1 VTRFTDS
8 TIHGPA
14 GESGVDP
21 TVFPGTP
28 ADDESLAQLRR
39 AVGDR
44 LRAARAAKGL
54 SLRALAKKSDLTSGF
69 ISQIENGRVMP
80 SIAALI
86 RLCAA
91 LDIEVGAILSD
102 ALPRGRVVRH
112 ADRAVYLFPEAGYHD
127 EIVSSD
133 STKRLEVMR
142 SVIEPGGSTGPEPY
156 THGSDVEVA
165 LVLKGRIIVDLGDE
179 RYELRPGDALTFQGT
194 LPHTV
199 TNPGKTEAEIVWSL
213 TPARY

>member
-1 VTRFTDS
+1 MTRSTDS
-8 TIHGPA
+8 TIHGPDD
-14 GESGVDP
+14 ESGVDP
-21 TVFPGTP
+21 TDSPGAP
-28 ADDESLAQLRR
+28 ADDEGLAQLRR

-44 LRAARAAKGL
+44 LRAARASKEL
-54 SLRALAKKSDLTSGF
+54 SLRALAKSSDLTSGF

-112 ADRAVYLFPEAGYHD
+112 ADRAVYLFAEAGYHD

-179 RYELRPGDALTFQGT
+179 RYELRAGDALTFPGA

-199 TNPGKTEAEIVWSL
+199 TNPGRTAAEIVWSL